1 VESSI
6 ERGGSLRR
14 TIRAGAAG
22 RARFSRRLH
31 RALAWIVGLQLLVW
45 TASGLYMTAV
55 PLEFI
60 HGDAL
65 VRNLAP
71 PLDVARATLPFDE
84 LRRLHPDLQR
94 VVLRARA
101 DDAAPVYEITTASGT
116 VLVDA
121 ASGATLSPLDA
132 TTIAALAR
140 AYYAGNGRLASVRRL
155 DADLPGEI
163 RGRRP
168 PVWRAD
174 FDDWLA
180 TSLYLHPDTGRLL
193 TRRHRFW
200 RWFDL
205 LWSLHIMDYGER
217 EDVNN
222 GLLRVA
228 SVLGLAAALSGLW
241 LAVYS
246 FRTRR
251 P

>member
-1 VESSI
+1 MASSS
-6 ERGGSLRR
+6 ERGVTAVPRASAA
-14 TIRAGAAG
+14 AGA

-31 RALAWIVGLQLLVW
+31 RTLAWIVGLQLLVW

-55 PLEFI
+55 PLDFI
-60 HGDAL
+60 HGDPL

-71 PLDVARATLPFDE
+71 SLDAASATISFE
-84 LRRLHPDLQR
+84 ALRQRHPELQR
-94 VVLRARA
+94 AVLRSRA
-101 DDAAPVYEITTASGT
+101 DDGAPVYEVTTPAGT
-116 VLVDA
+116 LLVDA
-121 ASGATLSPLDA
+121 ASGATLSPLGA
-132 TTIAALAR
+132 ESIAGLAR
-140 AYYAGNGRLASVRRL
+140 AYYAGSGSLVTVRRL
-155 DADLPGEI
+155 DGELPGEI

-174 FDDWLA
+174 FDDWLE

-200 RWFDL
+200 RWFDFF
-205 LWSLHIMDYGER
+205 WSLHIMDYRER

-228 SVLGLAAALSGLW
+228 SLLGLTTALSGLW

>member
-1 VESSI
+1 MDASS
-6 ERGGSLRR
+6 ERDGSAARR
-14 TIRAGAAG
+14 ARAGAGA

-45 TASGLYMTAV
+45 TVSGLYMTAV
-55 PLEFI
+55 PLDFI
-60 HGDAL
+60 HGDPL
-65 VRNLAP
+65 VRNLTP
-71 PLDVARATLPFDE
+71 PLDPATATLPFDD
-84 LRRLHPDLQR
+84 LRERHPDLQR
-94 VVLRARA
+94 AVLRARA
-101 DDAAPVYEITTASGT
+101 DDGTPVYEVTTPTGT
-116 VLVDA
+116 LLVDA
-121 ASGATLSPLDA
+121 ATGATLSPLDA
-132 TTIAALAR
+132 ATIAALAR
-140 AYYAGNGRLASVRRL
+140 AHYAGGGTLAAVRRL

-174 FDDWLA
+174 FDDWLQ

-205 LWSLHIMDYGER
+205 LWSLHIMDYRER

-228 SVLGLAAALSGLW
+228 SVLGLAAAASGLW
-241 LAVYS
+241 LALYS
-246 FRTRR
+246 FRRRR